1 MVAGESGPLLLRPML
16 AVGDRLRTGMRL
28 ALLVVVLLVP
38 GGVATTMY
46 TVARGGQIG
55 FSSAE
60 RRGAGAVV
68 PMLTALAGTVAGQTP
83 DLGAVRAGAA
93 TLGLGDLA
101 ARLPAPGDGGAA

>member
-1 MVAGESGPLLLRPML
+1 MVAGDSGPLVLRPML

-28 ALLVVVLLVP
+28 ALLVVVLLLP

-60 RRGAGAVV
+60 RAGADAVA
-68 PMLTALAGTVAGQTP
+68 PMLTALADTVAGQTP
-83 DLGAVRAGAA
+83 DLDAVRAGAA
-93 TLGLGDLA
+93 T
-101 ARLPAPGDGGAA
+101 RPT